1 MGGFLSML
9 EGFFAHR
16 DGVYAVVGFVG
27 YVDGGIL
34 GDLLSFLVRNFA
46 EDDNYQYFDYWDVLL
61 WRFLY
66 EGLVLWSLFFSLFV
80 W

>member
-1 MGGFLSML
+1 ML